1 MNAAA
6 LSRRARRNPARQSC
20 NLHVHSLR
28 PCALHIS
35 VAAEA
40 KFPPA
45 TAKDFAIIH
54 RTPMTARSTLVSLMS
69 MVLAFR
75 RVCGMPVEYR
85 RRKEL

>member
-1 MNAAA
+1 MPRGFHGARAKTPAANLA
-6 LSRRARRNPARQSC
+6 TCTFIRCDLAHCISPLRRK
-20 NLHVHSLR
+20 
-28 PCALHIS
+28 
-35 VAAEA
+35 A

-54 RTPMTARSTLVSLMS
+54 RTPMTARSTLVGLMS